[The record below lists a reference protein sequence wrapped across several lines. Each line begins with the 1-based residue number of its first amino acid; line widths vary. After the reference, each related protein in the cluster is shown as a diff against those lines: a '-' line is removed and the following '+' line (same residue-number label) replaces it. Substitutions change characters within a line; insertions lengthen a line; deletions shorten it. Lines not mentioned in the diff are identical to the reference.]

1 MSRILIVDDD
11 PYLGRSVER
20 VLEHEGHVC
29 QVASDPAGAAEAA
42 VHFRPDVVLIELQ
55 PEYAP
60 ALPQLR
66 AALGEIPFV
75 FMAGH
80 QDEYA
85 RLGELVRSSDDWLAK
100 PSAPRE
106 LVVRL
111 RTVLRR
117 VHPERSRDS
126 RTN

>member
-11 PYLGRSVER
+11 PHLGRSVER

-29 QVASDPAGAAEAA
+29 RVALDPASAAEAA
-42 VHFRPDVVLIELQ
+42 AAFKPDLILIELQ
-55 PEYAP
+55 PGYVP
-60 ALPQLR
+60 SLPQLR
-66 AALGEIPFV
+66 AALGATPFV

-85 RLGELVRSSDDWLAK
+85 SLGELVRPSDDWLAK
-100 PSAPRE
+100 PAAPRE

-117 VHPERSRDS
+117 AHQ
-126 RTN
+126 N

>member
-11 PYLGRSVER
+11 PQLGRSVER

-29 QVASDPAGAAEAA
+29 HVALDPASAAEAA
-42 VHFRPDVVLIELQ
+42 AEFKPDLILIELQ
-55 PEYAP
+55 PEYVP
-60 ALPQLR
+60 TLPYLR
-66 AALGEIPFV
+66 AALGTTPFV

-85 RLGELVRSSDDWLAK
+85 RLGELLRPSDDWLAK
-100 PSAPRE
+100 PAAPRE

-117 VHPERSRDS
+117 TQQS
-126 RTN
+126 

>member
-29 QVASDPAGAAEAA
+29 HVALDPASAAEAA
-42 VHFRPDVVLIELQ
+42 AEFKPDVILIELQ
-55 PEYAP
+55 QGYAP

-66 AALGEIPFV
+66 AALGHIPFV

-80 QDEYA
+80 QEEYEG
-85 RLGELVRSSDDWLAK
+85 LGELVRQSDDWLAK
-100 PSAPRE
+100 PAAPRE

-117 VHPERSRDS
+117 AQPS
-126 RTN
+126 

>member
-11 PYLGRSVER
+11 PHLGRSVER

-29 QVASDPAGAAEAA
+29 RVALDPTSAAEAA
-42 VHFRPDVVLIELQ
+42 AVFKPDLILIELQ
-55 PEYAP
+55 PGYAP
-60 ALPQLR
+60 TLPQLR
-66 AALGEIPFV
+66 AAVGAVPFV

-85 RLGELVRSSDDWLAK
+85 GLGELVGPLDDWLTK
-100 PSAPRE
+100 PAAPRE

-117 VHPERSRDS
+117 AQL
-126 RTN
+126 N

>member
-1 MSRILIVDDD
+1 MSRILIIHDD
-11 PYLGRSVER
+11 PHLGRSVER

-29 QVASDPAGAAEAA
+29 HVALDPASAAEAA
-42 VHFRPDVVLIELQ
+42 TEFKPDLILIELQ
-55 PEYAP
+55 PGYAP

-66 AALGEIPFV
+66 AALGATPFV

-85 RLGELVRSSDDWLAK
+85 SLGELVRPSDDWLAK
-100 PSAPRE
+100 PATPRE
-106 LVVRL
+106 LVGRL

-117 VHPERSRDS
+117 
-126 RTN
+126 TQQN

>member
-29 QVASDPAGAAEAA
+29 HVALDPTSAAEAA
-42 VHFRPDVVLIELQ
+42 AEFKPDLILIELQ
-55 PEYAP
+55 HGYAST
-60 ALPQLR
+60 LPQLR
-66 AALGEIPFV
+66 AAVGAVPFV

-85 RLGELVRSSDDWLAK
+85 GLGDLVGPSDDWLAK
-100 PSAPRE
+100 PTAPRE

-117 VHPERSRDS
+117 
-126 RTN
+126 TQQN

>member
-29 QVASDPAGAAEAA
+29 HIALDPASAAEAA
-42 VHFRPDVVLIELQ
+42 AEFKPDVILIELQ

-66 AALGEIPFV
+66 AALGAVPFV
-75 FMAGH
+75 FMAGD
-80 QDEYA
+80 QEEYA
-85 RLGELVRSSDDWLAK
+85 GLGELVRPSDDWLAK
-100 PSAPRE
+100 PAAPRE
-106 LVVRL
+106 LVARL

-117 VHPERSRDS
+117 AKP
-126 RTN
+126 N

>member
-20 VLEHEGHVC
+20 VLEHDGHVC
-29 QVASDPAGAAEAA
+29 QLALDPAGAAEAA
-42 VHFRPDVVLIELQ
+42 NRFRPDLILIELQ

-66 AALGEIPFV
+66 DAVGAIPFV

-80 QDEYA
+80 QEEYA
-85 RLGELVRSSDDWLAK
+85 RLGELVRPSDDWLAK
-100 PSAPRE
+100 PAEPRE
-106 LVVRL
+106 LVVRI
-111 RTVLRR
+111 RSVLRR
-117 VHPERSRDS
+117 AQPES
-126 RTN
+126 RTSG